1 MITLRLK
8 TTIKTSVYKQI
19 SIYEKTTFINT
30 CDAMLWARHDGETFG
45 LAIGEFSSKNKPV
58 IYAKVCN

>member
-8 TTIKTSVYKQI
+8 TTS
-19 SIYEKTTFINT
+19 EKTTYG
-30 CDAMLWARHDGETFG
+30 ARHDGETFG

-58 IYAKVCN
+58 IYAKVGALQQFI